1 MLAVSGLYDDLENF
15 AFCPVGREMCLYG
28 DPAYPLRIHLQAPF
42 RVGVLTRQMEIFKEK
57 MSAVRESVELLFADI
72 IDYFKFRD
80 FKKNLRI
87 GLSQVGKI
95 CIVCA
100 ILRNALACLYSSTTA
115 EYFGVDPPS
124 LQDYFR

>member
-15 AFCPVGREMCLYG
+15 AFCPVGREMCLYR
-28 DPAYPLRIHLQAPF
+28 DPAYPLRIHLQALF
-42 RVGVLTRQMEIFKEK
+42 GVGVLTRQMEIFKEK

-95 CIVCA
+95 YIVCA
-100 ILRNALACLYSSTTA
+100 ILRNLLACLYSSTTA

-124 LQDYFR
+124 L

>member
-1 MLAVSGLYDDLENF
+1 MLAVFGLFDDLENF
-15 AFCPVGREMCLYG
+15 TFCPVGREMCLYG

-95 CIVCA
+95 YIVCA
-100 ILRNALACLYSSTTA
+100 ILRNALTCLYSSTTA

>member
-15 AFCPVGREMCLYG
+15 AFCPAGREMCLYG
-28 DPAYPLRIHLQAPF
+28 EPAYPLRIHLQAPS

-57 MSAVRESVELLFADI
+57 MSALRESVELLFADI
-72 IDYFKFRD
+72 INYFKFLD

-95 CIVCA
+95 
-100 ILRNALACLYSSTTA
+100 YSVQFYET
-115 EYFGVDPPS
+115 
-124 LQDYFR
+124 L